1 MTNKDRE
8 KVVKQA
14 IEILNDGGVILY
26 PTDTIWGI
34 GCDANNPSAIAK
46 IYEIK
51 NRENKKPLI
60 ILINDKNLL
69 LNYVKSVPK
78 IAEKMIDMNQVPTT
92 IIYDD
97 PINLPKILTYKNTIG
112 IRVIKSHPINMLLNK
127 FKKPLTST
135 SANQANHKNPVS
147 FKTIDEHIKN
157 QVDYIFPENFIETD
171 SINKSSKIIKINKN
185 SRIEIIRD

>member
-1 MTNKDRE
+1 MTNRDRE

-14 IEILNDGGVILY
+14 VEILNDGGVILY

-60 ILINDKNLL
+60 ILIDDKNLL

-135 SANQANHKNPVS
+135 SANQANHKSPVS

>member
-1 MTNKDRE
+1 MTNRDRK

-60 ILINDKNLL
+60 ILIDDKNLL

-97 PINLPKILTYKNTIG
+97 PINLPEILTYKNTIG

-135 SANQANHKNPVS
+135 SANQANHKSPVS

-157 QVDYIFPENFIETD
+157 QVDYIFPENFIETE

>member
-1 MTNKDRE
+1 MTNRDRK

-46 IYEIK
+46 VYEIK

-60 ILINDKNLL
+60 ILIDDKNLL
-69 LNYVKSVPK
+69 LNYVKSVPE

-135 SANQANHKNPVS
+135 SANQANYKSPVS

-157 QVDYIFPENFIETD
+157 EVDYIFPENFIETD
-171 SINKSSKIIKINKN
+171 SINKSSRIIKINKN
-185 SRIEIIRD
+185 SSIEVIRD

>member
-1 MTNKDRE
+1 MTNRDRE

-14 IEILNDGGVILY
+14 VEILNDGGVILY

-60 ILINDKNLL
+60 ILIDDKNLL

-135 SANQANHKNPVS
+135 SANQANHKSPVS

-171 SINKSSKIIKINKN
+171 SINKSSRIIKINKN
-185 SRIEIIRD
+185 SSIEIIRD